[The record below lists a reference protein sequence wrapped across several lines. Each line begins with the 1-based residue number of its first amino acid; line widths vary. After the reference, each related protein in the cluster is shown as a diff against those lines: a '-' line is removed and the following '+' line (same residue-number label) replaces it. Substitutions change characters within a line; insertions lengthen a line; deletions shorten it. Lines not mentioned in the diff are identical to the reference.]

1 MTPLSEFESTSHS
14 MFTANHY
21 KGKANSSFNY
31 TPYVAVFFTLATVQ
45 QLL

>member
-1 MTPLSEFESTSHS
+1 MTPLSEFEYS
-14 MFTANHY
+14 MFKANHY
-21 KGKANSSFNY
+21 TGKANPSFNY